1 MKQSSL
7 SKGTSCEVLD
17 FPEMKCMAETE
28 GHSSCGESVTLA
40 HSLLLHR
47 REPVEFSL

>member
-7 SKGTSCEVLD
+7 SKSTSCEVLD
-17 FPEMKCMAETE
+17 FTETKCLAGTE
-28 GHSSCGESVTLA
+28 GHSSCGGRVTLA

-47 REPVEFSL
+47 REPVGFSL